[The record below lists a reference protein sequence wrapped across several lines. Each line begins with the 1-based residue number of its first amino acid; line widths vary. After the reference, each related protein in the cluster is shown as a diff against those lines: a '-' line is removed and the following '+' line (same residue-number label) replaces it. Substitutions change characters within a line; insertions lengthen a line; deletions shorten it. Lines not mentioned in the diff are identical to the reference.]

1 LIDQGRLLAV
11 ETPASLARL
20 ISEHERVDFVHNDFG
35 LIDVVM
41 RMPGV
46 SSVVKLLNCVDTHRV
61 EFTNAAG
68 LRPVLEFLVASGV
81 RQLAT
86 SRPSL
91 DEVYVNVI
99 GDRGLK
105 V

>member
-1 LIDQGRLLAV
+1 M

-20 ISEHERVDFVHNDFG
+20 VSEHERVDFLPDDAG
-35 LIDVVM
+35 LIDVLAG
-41 RMPGV
+41 MPGV
-46 SSVVKLLNCVDTHRV
+46 ASIVKLLDGINNHRV
-61 EFTNAAG
+61 ELSNASA
-68 LRPVLEFLVASGV
+68 LQPVLEFLVASGV

-86 SRPSL
+86 SRPGL
-91 DEVYVNVI
+91 EEVYVNFI